1 MGIVLWIIILL
12 LLTSQLFLIIKFVKE
27 KNRYYLG
34 SVIWCLSLLI
44 LLLLISAVL
53 QWVKIPEY
61 VLILIMATLFIHNY
75 IGYYKNQ
82 YNESKMFDRLLH
94 CLGSFSFALLFYYI
108 IIDLTKAQTG
118 KIFMMIF
125 VFVLG
130 IALGTLFELLEYFK
144 DKKNSIKA
152 QKGLND
158 TNVDL
163 LCDVI
168 GSAFAAAVY
177 CFFIIP

>member
-1 MGIVLWIIILL
+1 
-12 LLTSQLFLIIKFVKE
+12 
-27 KNRYYLG
+27 
-34 SVIWCLSLLI
+34 
-44 LLLLISAVL
+44 
-53 QWVKIPEY
+53 
-61 VLILIMATLFIHNY
+61 
-75 IGYYKNQ
+75 
-82 YNESKMFDRLLH
+82 MFDRLLH
-94 CLGSFSFALLFYYI
+94 CLGSFAFALLFYYI
-108 IIDLTKAQTG
+108 IIDLTKAQTS
-118 KIFMMIF
+118 KIFMTIF
-125 VFVLG
+125 VFVQG

-152 QKGLND
+152 QKGLKD